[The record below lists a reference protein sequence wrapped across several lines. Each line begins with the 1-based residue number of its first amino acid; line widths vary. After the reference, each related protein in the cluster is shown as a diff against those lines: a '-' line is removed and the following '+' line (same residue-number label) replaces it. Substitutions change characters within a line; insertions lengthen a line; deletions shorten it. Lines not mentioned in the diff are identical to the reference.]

1 MDQYQAIIEIIALS
15 MGVAW
20 ASGVNLY
27 AVLLVLGLGGASGNI
42 VLPAELALLENPL
55 VIGAAGLMYM
65 VEFGADKIPGV
76 DTVWDTLHTFVR
88 LPAGAM
94 LAAGAVGEAEPAM
107 MVAAAIVGGSVAATS
122 HFVKSGSRMVINTS
136 PEPVTN
142 WTASIAEDISAVG
155 AIWLALNHPLLLIT
169 LVLLFVGLSI
179 WLLPKLW
186 RLIKRLFLRIRS
198 WLSGRRYSDAEDGD
212 NEPATTLDLNA
223 LPKVK
228 PSAQD
233 L

>member
-20 ASGVNLY
+20 ASGINLY

-42 VLPAELALLENPL
+42 TLPAELALLENPL

-65 VEFGADKIPGV
+65 VEFSADKIPGV
-76 DTVWDTLHTFVR
+76 DTVWDTLHTFIR

-94 LAAGAVGEAEPAM
+94 LAAGTVGEAEPAL
-107 MVAAAIVGGSVAATS
+107 MVAAAIVGGGVAATS
-122 HFVKSGSRMVINTS
+122 HLVKSGSRMVINTS

-142 WTASIAEDISAVG
+142 WTASIAEDIAAVS
-155 AIWLALNHPLLLIT
+155 AIWLALNHPLVFLALLLMFI
-169 LVLLFVGLSI
+169 GLSI

-186 RLIKRLFLRIRS
+186 RLIQRLFLRIRC
-198 WLSGRRYSDAEDGD
+198 WLSGRRYSPPPENDH
-212 NEPATTLDLNA
+212 EPPTVLDLDT
-223 LPKVK
+223 LPKIK
-228 PSAQD
+228 PSPLD
-233 L
+233 

>member
-1 MDQYQAIIEIIALS
+1 MDQYQSILEIIALS

-42 VLPAELALLENPL
+42 ALPAELALLENPL

-76 DTVWDTLHTFVR
+76 DTVWDTLHTFIR

-107 MVAAAIVGGSVAATS
+107 ILAAAIVGGSVAATS
-122 HFVKSGSRMVINTS
+122 HLVKSGSRMVINTS
-136 PEPVTN
+136 PEPVSN
-142 WTASIAEDISAVG
+142 WTASIVEDISVVG
-155 AIWLALNHPLLLIT
+155 AIWLALNHPVLLLAL
-169 LVLLFVGLSI
+169 LVVFIGLSI

-198 WLSGRRYSDAEDGD
+198 WLSGQRYSPEDTED
-212 NEPATTLDLNA
+212 EPAIVLDSTALDLDA
-223 LPKVK
+223 LPKIK
-228 PSAQD
+228 P
-233 L
+233 

>member
-1 MDQYQAIIEIIALS
+1 MDQYQSILEIIALS

-20 ASGVNLY
+20 ASGINLY
-27 AVLLVLGLGGASGNI
+27 AVLLILGLGGASGNI
-42 VLPAELALLENPL
+42 ALPAELALLENPL

-76 DTVWDTLHTFVR
+76 DTAWDTMHTFIR

-94 LAAGAVGEAEPAM
+94 LAAGAVGEAEPAIIL
-107 MVAAAIVGGSVAATS
+107 AAAIVGGSVAATS
-122 HFVKSGSRMVINTS
+122 HLVKSGSRMVINTS

-142 WTASIAEDISAVG
+142 WTASIAEDISVVG
-155 AIWLALNHPLLLIT
+155 AIWLALNHPVLL
-169 LVLLFVGLSI
+169 LVLLVVFVGLSI

-198 WLSGRRYSDAEDGD
+198 WLSGKSYSPPEDD
-212 NEPATTLDLNA
+212 VAPTVLNLDS
-223 LPKVK
+223 LPKIK
-228 PSAQD
+228 P
-233 L
+233 

>member
-1 MDQYQAIIEIIALS
+1 MDQYQSILEIIALS

-20 ASGVNLY
+20 ASGINLY

-42 VLPAELALLENPL
+42 ALPAELALLENPL

-76 DTVWDTLHTFVR
+76 DTAWDTLHTFIR

-94 LAAGAVGEAEPAM
+94 LAAGAVGEAEPAIIL
-107 MVAAAIVGGSVAATS
+107 AAAIVGGSVAATS
-122 HFVKSGSRMVINTS
+122 HLVKSGSRMVINTS

-142 WTASIAEDISAVG
+142 WTASIAEDISVVG
-155 AIWLALNHPLLLIT
+155 AIWLALNHPLLLLI
-169 LVLLFVGLSI
+169 LLAVFIGLAI

-198 WLSGRRYSDAEDGD
+198 WLSGKSYSPPEDD
-212 NEPATTLDLNA
+212 EAPTVLDLDS
-223 LPKVK
+223 LPKIK
-228 PSAQD
+228 P
-233 L
+233 

>member
-1 MDQYQAIIEIIALS
+1 MDQYQSILEIIALS

-20 ASGVNLY
+20 ASGINLY

-42 VLPAELALLENPL
+42 ALPAELALLENPL

-76 DTVWDTLHTFVR
+76 DTVWDTLHTFIR

-94 LAAGAVGEAEPAM
+94 LAAGAVGEAEPAIIL
-107 MVAAAIVGGSVAATS
+107 AAAIVGGSVAATS
-122 HFVKSGSRMVINTS
+122 HLVKSGSRMVINTS

-142 WTASIAEDISAVG
+142 WTASIAEDISVVG
-155 AIWLALNHPLLLIT
+155 AIWLALNHPLLLLI
-169 LVLLFVGLSI
+169 LLAVFIGLAI

-198 WLSGRRYSDAEDGD
+198 WLSGKSYSPPEDD
-212 NEPATTLDLNA
+212 EAPTVLNLDT
-223 LPKVK
+223 LPKIK
-228 PSAQD
+228 P
-233 L
+233 